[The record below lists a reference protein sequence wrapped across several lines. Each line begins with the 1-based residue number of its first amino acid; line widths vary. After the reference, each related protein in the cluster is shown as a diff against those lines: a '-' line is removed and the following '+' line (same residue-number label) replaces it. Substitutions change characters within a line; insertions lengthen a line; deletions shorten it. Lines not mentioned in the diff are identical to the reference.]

1 VLVILD
7 CRIVSIIVNKTYS
20 LGISHFIRFDLFIYH
35 VSRITKRGLHISIL
49 VSFCKAIYWP
59 E

>member
-20 LGISHFIRFDLFIYH
+20 LEISHLIKFDLVIYY
-35 VSRITKRGLHISIL
+35 VSRITKRGLYISIL

>member
-49 VSFCKAIYWP
+49 VSFCKAIY
-59 E
+59 